1 MQTNNI
7 YPTKRRKTGRG
18 SSDDDVE
25 PNIDDREPTEAKV
38 EAKVEANIT
47 ELYEAKID
55 KEIENVMTQC
65 IYNSMVQ
72 CKSIFNEFG

>member
-1 MQTNNI
+1 MKQCR
-7 YPTKRRKTGRG
+7 PTTSIRQRGERG

-47 ELYEAKID
+47 ELYEAK
-55 KEIENVMTQC
+55 M
-65 IYNSMVQ
+65 
-72 CKSIFNEFG
+72 